1 MSVNTKVNGQLVPS
15 AGLYRVTAPIG
26 MADIYSTE
34 EKEVGL
40 WVDNKPLY
48 AKTIH
53 FGALP
58 NNTTKTVAHNISN
71 LDYIVNIVATA
82 KNNAGAHVPIPQTSV
97 TSAGAQFAVSA
108 DLSDIYIST
117 GQDRS
122 SLDAYVTIFYTKTTD
137 TPWSGKFVPQGYGY
151 VSSGDIYSL
160 EERQVG
166 VYADGKPLYQK
177 TMRFTSGWSLGSWAT
192 LANLSSLNIERLVK
206 TDGIFTRSS
215 GGTTIQ
221 LSFNG
226 SIFPESTN
234 SVQYKVSVRY
244 NNNGN
249 LECLVLTYD
258 DITYID
264 VTLQYTKT
272 TDVAGSG
279 EYVPS
284 VGGGTDLITTLAEM
298 GITATFVGD
307 YSEMYNDF
315 NHIVRL
321 KDETMNG
328 QGVYFTNNQ
337 HFAGIDL
344 PLTLAVRARKGMIQM
359 GYGTGTLPTMITE
372 GTGRTQFRNIPAGGF
387 DTITIPYGSV
397 GFIGKYFVSEDASK
411 ECVFEIGI

>member
-15 AGLYRVTAPIG
+15 AGLYKV
-26 MADIYSTE
+26 S
-34 EKEVGL
+34 
-40 WVDNKPLY
+40 
-48 AKTIH
+48 
-53 FGALP
+53 
-58 NNTTKTVAHNISN
+58 
-71 LDYIVNIVATA
+71 
-82 KNNAGAHVPIPQTSV
+82 VPIQ
-97 TSAGAQFAVSA
+97 
-108 DLSDIYIST
+108 
-117 GQDRS
+117 
-122 SLDAYVTIFYTKTTD
+122 
-137 TPWSGKFVPQGYGY
+137 
-151 VSSGDIYSL
+151 SGDIYSF
-160 EERQVG
+160 EERRIG

-279 EYVPS
+279 IYVPS
-284 VGGGTDLITTLAEM
+284 GDKAVHYSENEEVIGTWIDGSTLYRKTVNVGSLPNSTHKEIAH
-298 GITATFVGD
+298 GITNLGIVLRMFGYAKSTTTSLILPYITVEHGSYQIALEITDTNVVIWTD
-307 YSEMYNDF
+307 YDRSAF
-315 NHIVRL
+315 S
-321 KDETMNG
+321 
-328 QGVYFTNNQ
+328 
-337 HFAGIDL
+337 
-344 PLTLAVRARKGMIQM
+344 
-359 GYGTGTLPTMITE
+359 GYVVVEYTKT
-372 GTGRTQFRNIPAGGF
+372 
-387 DTITIPYGSV
+387 S
-397 GFIGKYFVSEDASK
+397 
-411 ECVFEIGI
+411 

>member
-1 MSVNTKVNGQLVPS
+1 MSVNTKVNGQLVKS
-15 AGLYRVTAPIG
+15 AGLYSVSTPIG

-40 WVDNKPLY
+40 WIDNKPLY
-48 AKTIH
+48 QKTFLIT
-53 FGALP
+53 P
-58 NNTTKTVAHNISN
+58 
-71 LDYIVNIVATA
+71 
-82 KNNAGAHVPIPQTSV
+82 TSQ
-97 TSAGAQFAVSA
+97 S
-108 DLSDIYIST
+108 ST
-117 GQDRS
+117 IDVS
-122 SLDAYVTIFYTKTTD
+122 SLNIEKLIDRQATFTRTISSSNIQQKDVEYRTETNTNPNYGILCELRQNYIQLSVEAYTLSEITEIRLTIKYTKTAD

-151 VSSGDIYSL
+151 VSSGDIYSF
-160 EERQVG
+160 EERRIG
-166 VYADGKPLYQK
+166 VWVDGKPLYQK
-177 TMRFTSGWSLGSWAT
+177 TMRFTSGWSLGNWAT

-221 LSFNG
+221 SSFNG

-284 VGGGTDLITTLAEM
+284 GDKAVHYSANEEVIGTWIDGSTLYRKVFSGLSLSVSANGTWVDTGINISNIDIITSCLCR
-298 GITATFVGD
+298 GDVFVW
-307 YSEMYNDF
+307 N
-315 NHIVRL
+315 II
-321 KDETMNG
+321 NG
-328 QGVYFTNNQ
+328 FKNEGKLYLTTGLVAGSNIFGVN
-337 HFAGIDL
+337 
-344 PLTLAVRARKGMIQM
+344 
-359 GYGTGTLPTMITE
+359 
-372 GTGRTQFRNIPAGGF
+372 
-387 DTITIPYGSV
+387 TIILEYTKTS
-397 GFIGKYFVSEDASK
+397 
-411 ECVFEIGI
+411 